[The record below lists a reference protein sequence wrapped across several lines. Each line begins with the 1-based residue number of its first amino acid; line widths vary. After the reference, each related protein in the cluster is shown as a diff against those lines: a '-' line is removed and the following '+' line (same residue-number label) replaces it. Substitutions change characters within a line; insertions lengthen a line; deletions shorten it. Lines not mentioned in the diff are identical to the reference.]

1 MLIIILPMRSDKD
14 IKNSNNDNPYEVI
27 KILNSKIGEYTQTIE

>member
-27 KILNSKIGEYTQTIE
+27 KILNNKIGEYTQTIE